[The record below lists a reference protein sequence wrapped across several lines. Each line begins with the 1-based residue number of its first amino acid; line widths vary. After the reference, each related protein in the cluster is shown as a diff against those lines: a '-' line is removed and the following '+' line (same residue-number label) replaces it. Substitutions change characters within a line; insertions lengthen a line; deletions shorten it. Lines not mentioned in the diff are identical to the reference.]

1 MEAILKLT
9 EVAVEH
15 KKKKSKT
22 NKKVASKGNK
32 KKLSKV
38 PDQEAKVTKKTARRE
53 KKEELTKEINLG
65 KKKKRAHVGALP

>member
-1 MEAILKLT
+1 
-9 EVAVEH
+9 V
-15 KKKKSKT
+15 S
-22 NKKVASKGNK
+22 SKGNK

-38 PDQEAKVTKKTARRE
+38 PDQEAKVTKKAARRE